1 MEKQWYEQKE
11 AVKTSLPIKLTLSL
25 VRILPLPAVCTI
37 VFPVSFCYFIFSK
50 RARGEVKRFQKQMKE
65 FTGGHVPYRIT
76 VYRTIFSFSLYL
88 IERIAGWVGKIQAE
102 DIFFNDDDIDD
113 YWENLESGRGVM
125 ILSSHLGNIDLLR
138 SLSTMS
144 RAGLNRVVPV
154 TVIMEIK
161 SAEKFN
167 AVMKTVN
174 PNYEL
179 TAIDPMDI
187 GPDTILQ
194 LQKKISRG
202 EIIVATGDR
211 VSAHSKNRFI
221 TTKFLGKEANFP
233 YGVFLMASL
242 LECPIY
248 YCFGLRDYPIM
259 VRPVNSVYMEKSF
272 VEFKNCG
279 KKMRE
284 EKIKILCEEYVRKLE
299 KYCMWFPNQWYN
311 FFDFWNREE
320 Q

>member
-1 MEKQWYEQKE
+1 M
-11 AVKTSLPIKLTLSL
+11 T
-25 VRILPLPAVCTI
+25 
-37 VFPVSFCYFIFSK
+37 
-50 RARGEVKRFQKQMKE
+50 
-65 FTGGHVPYRIT
+65 
-76 VYRTIFSFSLYL
+76 
-88 IERIAGWVGKIQAE
+88 
-102 DIFFNDDDIDD
+102 
-113 YWENLESGRGVM
+113 
-125 ILSSHLGNIDLLR
+125 
-138 SLSTMS
+138 
-144 RAGLNRVVPV
+144 
-154 TVIMEIK
+154 IMEIK

-284 EKIKILCEEYVRKLE
+284 EKKQSSGKNMEGSLKNTACGSRISGTTFLISGTGR
-299 KYCMWFPNQWYN
+299 NS
-311 FFDFWNREE
+311 E
-320 Q
+320 QEIFYRGKRIQGGVLRC